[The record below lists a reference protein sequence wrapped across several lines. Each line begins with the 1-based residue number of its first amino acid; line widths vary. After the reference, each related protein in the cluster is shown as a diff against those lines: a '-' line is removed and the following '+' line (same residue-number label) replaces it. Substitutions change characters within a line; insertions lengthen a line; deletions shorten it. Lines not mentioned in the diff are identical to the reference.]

1 MALETGTFISD
12 LNDNNPAPGDP
23 KAQGDDHIRLIK
35 EALLASLP
43 NIKGPMTVAHD
54 QVASK
59 NDIAQAQLT
68 ATLGDKPVGA
78 GPFRLTIVDGQY
90 TWILDSLFTNPA
102 RLAESHAVS
111 LYF

>member
-1 MALETGTFISD
+1 MALETGTYISD

-35 EALLASLP
+35 EAILASFP
-43 NIKGPMTVAHD
+43 NIKGVMPVSHD

-59 NDIAQAQLT
+59 ADIATAQLT
-68 ATLGDKPVGA
+68 ATLGDIPVGA
-78 GPFRLTIVDGQY
+78 GPFRLTVVNGSY
-90 TWILDSLFTNPA
+90 AWILDSLFTNPD
-102 RLAESHAVS
+102 RLAESHAVA